1 MCALYARAA
10 ADVRAARRSGGAAH
24 TSVQTKKA
32 PLYRPAREAGARMH
46 LGFPDQCGSKKG
58 LLKLQP
64 TPALSYRC

>member
-32 PLYRPAREAGARMH
+32 PLYRPAREAGARVH
-46 LGFPDQCGSKKG
+46 LGFPSRARLG
-58 LLKLQP
+58 
-64 TPALSYRC
+64 A